1 MKKAAV
7 IGLGNI
13 ATRHRHNL
21 KKIFPGIIVFSM
33 SSSER
38 VLSELVSDCDG
49 YLANVDAIIQEQVD
63 FVIVASPATYH
74 LRHSEKLLAAG
85 IPTFIEKPVTAS
97 FDDAK
102 KLHEIAERHATP
114 VAIGYC
120 LRYLPS
126 AKIIKK
132 IIEDKFIGS
141 IYNVN
146 IEIGQYLP
154 DWRPSKSY
162 RESVSASKV
171 LGGGAL
177 LELSHELDYAQWLFG
192 ELKLVNSVLRTSS
205 ELEMDVESLADIIV
219 INSAGSLINIHL
231 DFLQKKPWRQ
241 CHIIG
246 SKGRIVWDLIRNE
259 IIHHTRQSTDIIF
272 SDPGWDKNGMYTDM
286 LLDFIAEIS
295 GIDNNCVTLESSIN
309 IVSLI
314 DKIKETSQCFGEVQ

>member
-1 MKKAAV
+1 MKKVAV

-13 ATRHRHNL
+13 ATRHRRNL
-21 KKIFPGIIVFSM
+21 KKLFPGVIVYSV

-49 YLANVDAIIQEQVD
+49 YLANVDAVIQEQVD
-63 FVIVASPATYH
+63 LVIIASPATYH
-74 LRHSEKLLAAG
+74 LRHSVKFLAAG
-85 IPTFIEKPVTAS
+85 IPTFIEKPVTGS

-102 KLHEIAERHATP
+102 NLQEIAEKHATP
-114 VAIGYC
+114 VAVGYC

-126 AKIIKK
+126 AKIMKK
-132 IIEDKFIGS
+132 LVETKFVGS

-146 IEIGQYLP
+146 VEIGQYLP

-162 RESVSASKV
+162 RESVSASKL

-177 LELSHELDYAQWLFG
+177 LELSHELDYAQWMFG

-205 ELEMDVESLADIIV
+205 ELEMDVESLADIMLT
-219 INSAGSLINIHL
+219 NSAGAIINIHL

-259 IIHHTRQSTDIIF
+259 VIHHTSQGTDIIF
-272 SDPGWDKNGMYTDM
+272 SDPDWDKNGMYIDM

-295 GIDNNCVTLESSIN
+295 GNENDSVTLESSTN
-309 IVSLI
+309 IVGLI
-314 DKIKETSQCFGEVQ
+314 DKIKKTSQYLGEVQ

>member
-1 MKKAAV
+1 MKKVAV

-13 ATRHRHNL
+13 ASRHRRNL
-21 KKIFPGIIVFSM
+21 KKLFPDIIVYSV

-49 YLANVDAIIQEQVD
+49 YLANVDAVIQEQVD
-63 FVIVASPATYH
+63 LVIIASPATYH
-74 LRHSEKLLAAG
+74 LRHSKSFLAAG
-85 IPTFIEKPVTAS
+85 IPTFIEKPVAAS

-102 KLHEIAERHATP
+102 NLQEIAEKHATP
-114 VAIGYC
+114 VAVGYC

-132 IIEDKFIGS
+132 LVETKFVGS

-162 RESVSASKV
+162 RESVSASKL

-177 LELSHELDYAQWLFG
+177 LELSHELDYAQWMFG

-205 ELEMDVESLADIIV
+205 ELEMDVESLADIML
-219 INSAGSLINIHL
+219 INSVSAIINIHL

-259 IIHHTRQSTDIIF
+259 VIHHTSQGTDIIF
-272 SDPGWDKNGMYTDM
+272 SDPDWDKNGMYTDM
-286 LLDFIAEIS
+286 LLDFIKEIS
-295 GIDNNCVTLESSIN
+295 GNENDSVTLESSTN
-309 IVSLI
+309 IIGLI
-314 DKIKETSQCFGEVQ
+314 DKIKKTSQYLGEVQ

>member
-1 MKKAAV
+1 MKKVAV

-13 ATRHRHNL
+13 ATRHRRNL
-21 KKIFPGIIVFSM
+21 KKLFPGIIVYSV

-38 VLSELVSDCDG
+38 VLSELVNDCDG
-49 YLANVDAIIQEQVD
+49 YLTNVDAVIQEQVD
-63 FVIVASPATYH
+63 LVIVASPATYH
-74 LRHSEKLLAAG
+74 LRHSQKFLAAG

-102 KLHEIAERHATP
+102 KLQEIAERHATP
-114 VAIGYC
+114 VAVGYC

-132 IIEDKFIGS
+132 LIDTQFVGS

-162 RESVSASKV
+162 RESVSANKF
-171 LGGGAL
+171 LGGGVL
-177 LELSHELDYAQWLFG
+177 LELSHELDYAQWIFG

-205 ELEMDVESLADIIV
+205 ELEMDVESLADV
-219 INSAGSLINIHL
+219 MLINSAGAIINIHL

-241 CHIIG
+241 CHVIG

-259 IIHHTRQSTDIIF
+259 VIYHTGQGTDIIF
-272 SDPGWDKNGMYTDM
+272 SDPDWDKNDMYTNM

-295 GIDNNCVTLESSIN
+295 GSENDSVTLESSTN
-309 IVSLI
+309 IVGLI
-314 DKIKETSQCFGEVQ
+314 EKIKEKSQYIGDVK

>member
-1 MKKAAV
+1 MKKVAV

-13 ATRHRHNL
+13 ATRHRRNL
-21 KKIFPGIIVFSM
+21 KKLFPGIIVYAM
-33 SSSER
+33 SSSGR
-38 VLSELVSDCDG
+38 VLTELVSDCDG
-49 YLANVDAIIQEQVD
+49 YLTNIDAVVQEQVD
-63 FVIVASPATYH
+63 LVIVASPATYH
-74 LRHSEKLLAAG
+74 LRHSQKFLAAG

-102 KLHEIAERHATP
+102 KLQEIAERYATP
-114 VAIGYC
+114 VVVGYC

-132 IIEDKFIGS
+132 LIETQFIGS

-162 RESVSASKV
+162 CESVSASKF

-177 LELSHELDYAQWLFG
+177 LELSHELDYAQWMFG

-205 ELEMDVESLADIIV
+205 ELEMDVESLADILV
-219 INSAGSLINIHL
+219 INSVGALINIHL

-259 IIHHTRQSTDIIF
+259 VIHHTSQGSDIIF
-272 SDPGWDKNGMYTDM
+272 SDPDWDKNGMYTDM
-286 LLDFIAEIS
+286 LLDFIAKIS
-295 GIDNNCVTLESSIN
+295 GNENNCVALKSSTN
-309 IVSLI
+309 IVGLI
-314 DKIKETSQCFGEVQ
+314 DKIKETSQYIGEVQ